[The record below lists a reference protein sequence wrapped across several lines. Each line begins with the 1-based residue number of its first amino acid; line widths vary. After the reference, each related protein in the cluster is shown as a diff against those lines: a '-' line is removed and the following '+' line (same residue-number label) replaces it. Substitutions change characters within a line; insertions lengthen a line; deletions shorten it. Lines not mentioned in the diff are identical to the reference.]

1 MPWAHP
7 GPGHTPSGAGWR
19 WWRGSGSDAGC
30 RRPAGQAALRAVAPE
45 LAEFERSRRD
55 DLAAVARQWDDM
67 VRRAAAHPEFP
78 AG

>member
-1 MPWAHP
+1 MGRRLLAGALTGRRRWRRS
-7 GPGHTPSGAGWR
+7 GP
-19 WWRGSGSDAGC
+19 DAEC
-30 RRPAGQAALRAVAPE
+30 RRPAWQAALRAVAPE
-45 LAEFERSRRD
+45 LAEFERSRRT